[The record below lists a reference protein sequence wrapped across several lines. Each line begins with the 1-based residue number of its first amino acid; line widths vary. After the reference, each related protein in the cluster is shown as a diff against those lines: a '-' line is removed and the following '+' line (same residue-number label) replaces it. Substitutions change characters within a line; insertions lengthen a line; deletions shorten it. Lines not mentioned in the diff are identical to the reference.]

1 MMRNSFA
8 VFCFVLSL
16 ANGGLAATNQ
26 SAVSSAEE
34 LKSFQVPP
42 GFIVELAASEPDLPK
57 PITVTWDDSGRMWS
71 MTAVEYPVDAN
82 ESPAQAESLYKNP
95 GRDRVLVFDPPQAK
109 PAGPAVLGKPRV
121 FADGLAIPL
130 GVLPYRDGALVH
142 HGTEVV
148 FLRDTDGD
156 GRADKREVILS
167 GFGVQ
172 DSHLMPHQFTYAPG
186 GWIYLAQG
194 AFNYSQVH
202 ARDGVVTRYDQTKLA
217 RFRPDGS
224 EFEILSHGPCNI
236 WGLVITRHGET
247 WIQEANDYG
256 YPTMRFEPGANYPGC
271 GDTKFRPYAPM
282 HPSIS
287 SFQMGGTGLSGLAL
301 SEDEDGFPEP
311 WRDVMFV
318 ANPITRQVQA
328 LSIHRDV
335 PGYRLEKLSNFMT
348 STDGMFRP
356 IAIHFG
362 PDACLYVV
370 DWYNKIISHNEVPRN
385 HPDRDKTRGR
395 IWRVRHESQ
404 KPREIPNVAKASS
417 AELSNH
423 LASGNKWEWNA
434 ALHQIAERKPNEL
447 APKLIQM
454 AKVGRSIVTA
464 LPNATAATPRG
475 EDTAPRQIRA
485 LWALES
491 LRKADASLLREL
503 TRNTNANVRREA
515 VRIAGTQ
522 LSPGESLP
530 LVAPLAEDSDHY
542 VRSEVI
548 RVASA
553 QDSPWK
559 HHIIS
564 GAEKRPDRKLSGAAI
579 ELLLQMAKPAL
590 TNANKPGAGYER
602 EFERYLI
609 RAALERHTTEVATF
623 LESTRS
629 LSLPAENR
637 RLACSVLDG
646 AVAARHLGALLTE
659 SRFNPSDEEWLLL
672 HRHRNEPNV
681 QKAMMPLNVYPH
693 QKIVSAAVRR
703 RDLIDVAK
711 DGDWLAQ
718 AVNSVL
724 RNDYAPA
731 AAAEFHGTALQAARL
746 FKLKSTADAVVSALQ
761 RSSGDTN
768 REIQALKTLRELQ
781 AGPASLLYAFATN
794 ASRPVTVRNEAVAAL
809 SVSAEDA
816 AVPAL
821 LTLWPTMNDAQ
832 RKPLIEQMSATQS
845 GGEILLAALRSGTI
859 ENTEL
864 PFSALEKMRIT
875 LTGRAQMEELWKTVS
890 TRMKPA
896 LRFNGTKDDYVSTK
910 LTLAGPFTV
919 EAWVRLDADISN
931 LDGILGTAGRSAS
944 ALDMNFAGAQFRVW
958 LGSGE
963 NDVVIAKRKTV
974 PAMWTHYAVT
984 RDARGEFR
992 IYINGELDGTSK
1004 RQSTATYSNL
1014 DLARTIPQTGGTA
1027 GWITE
1032 YRVWNVTRSASE
1044 ILANFDRSFAGEKLP
1059 ETLVR
1064 YLAAGKVEAP
1074 IGTLI
1079 ATNSLRGKARI
1090 EGTLD
1095 APPLLTAAEAKELE
1109 QKLAKF
1115 QALAESP
1122 GDATHGKQLFTT
1134 ACLICHQAGGQGAGF
1149 APNLDGSALR
1159 GTDGLLRALL
1169 TPSAAMEA
1177 GYRKF
1182 RVETHDG
1189 EIHEGFLVEQ
1199 DVAGVTLRQ
1208 PNAEP
1213 MKIPAANVKR
1223 AGFQNVSIMP
1233 EGLLEA
1239 LEPKQVSDLFAYLRS
1254 LK

>member
-1 MMRNSFA
+1 MRKEFA
-8 VFCFVLSL
+8 GLFFVLSL
-16 ANGGLAATNQ
+16 GDCGFAATNQ
-26 SAVSSAEE
+26 SALSPADE

-42 GFIVELAASEPDLPK
+42 GFVVELVASDPDLPK
-57 PITVTWDDSGRMWS
+57 PITVTWDDAGRMWS

-95 GRDRVLVFDPPQAK
+95 GRDRVLVFDPPAPQRT
-109 PAGPAVLGKPRV
+109 GPTVLGKPSV

-148 FLRDTDGD
+148 FLRDADGD
-156 GRADKREVILS
+156 GRADKREIILS

-194 AFNYSQVH
+194 AFNYSQVRT
-202 ARDGVVTRYDQTKLA
+202 RDGVVTRYDQTKLA

-224 EFEILSHGPCNI
+224 EFEILTHGPCNI
-236 WGLVITRHGET
+236 WGLVITRYGET

-282 HPSIS
+282 QPSIS

-328 LSIHRDV
+328 MRIHRDV
-335 PGYRLEKLSNFMT
+335 PGYRLEKLSDFMT
-348 STDGMFRP
+348 SADGMFRP

-385 HPDRDKTRGR
+385 HPDRDRTHGR

-404 KPREIPNVAKASS
+404 KPHEIPNVATARDSD
-417 AELSNH
+417 LLTH
-423 LASGNKWEWNA
+423 LDSGNKWEWNA
-434 ALHQIAERKPNEL
+434 ALHQIAERKPREL
-447 APKLIQM
+447 APQLIQM
-454 AKVGRSIVTA
+454 AKAG
-464 LPNATAATPRG
+464 RG
-475 EDTAPRQIRA
+475 EDTASRQIRA

-491 LRKADASLLREL
+491 LRKADVSLLGTL
-503 TRNTNANVRREA
+503 TRNTNANGRREA
-515 VRIAGTQ
+515 VRVAGTE
-522 LSPGESLP
+522 LAPGESLR
-530 LVAPLAEDSDHY
+530 LIAPLAEDADHH

-548 RVASA
+548 RVASG

-564 GAEKRPDRKLSGAAI
+564 GAEKRPDRALSSAAI
-579 ELLLQMAKPAL
+579 ELLVRMAKPAL
-590 TNANKPGAGYER
+590 SNANKPGAGYER
-602 EFERYLI
+602 EFERYLV
-609 RAALERHTTEVATF
+609 RAALERRPVEVAAF
-623 LESTRS
+623 LESTTGTA
-629 LSLPAENR
+629 LPSENR
-637 RLACSVLDG
+637 RLVCSVLEG
-646 AVAARHLGALLTE
+646 ATAARHLGAILTE
-659 SRFNPSDEEWLLL
+659 SHFRPTDEEWLLL
-672 HRHRNEPNV
+672 HRHRSEPNV
-681 QKAMMPLNVYPH
+681 QKALFVFNAYPFE
-693 QKIVSAAVRR
+693 KIVAAALRR

-718 AVNSVL
+718 AVNAVL
-724 RNDYAPA
+724 KSDYQPA
-731 AAAEFHGTALQAARL
+731 ASTEFHGHALQAARL
-746 FKLKSTADAVVSALQ
+746 FKLKTTADAVVSVLQ
-761 RSSGDTN
+761 RSGDTN
-768 REIQALKTLRELQ
+768 REIQALKALRELQ
-781 AGPASLLYAFATN
+781 AGPVPLLYAFATN
-794 ASRPVTVRNEAVAAL
+794 SSRPAAVRDEAVAAL
-809 SVSAEDA
+809 SVNADA
-816 AVPAL
+816 AAAPAL
-821 LTLWPTMNDAQ
+821 LTLWPSLNDTQ
-832 RKPLIEQMSATQS
+832 RKPLIEQMSATKS
-845 GGEILLAALRSGTI
+845 GGEMLLAALRSSTI
-859 ENTEL
+859 DHNEL
-864 PFSALEKMRIT
+864 PVSALEKMRVT
-875 LTGRAQMEELWKTVS
+875 LSGNSQMEELWSDVS
-890 TRMKPA
+890 ARMKQA
-896 LRFNGTKDDYVSTK
+896 LRFTGSNDDYVSTK
-910 LTLAGPFTV
+910 LTLAGPFTI
-919 EAWVRLDADISN
+919 EAWVKLDPNISN
-931 LDGILGTAGRSAS
+931 LDGILGAAERRAT

-963 NDVVIAKRKTV
+963 NDIVIAKRKTV
-974 PAMWTHYAVT
+974 PNVWTHYAVT
-984 RDARGEFR
+984 RDARGEFH
-992 IYINGELDGTSK
+992 IYINGELDAASQ

-1014 DLARTIPQTGGTA
+1014 DLARTIPQTSGTA

-1032 YRVWNVTRSASE
+1032 YRVWSGARTASE

-1064 YLAAGKVEAP
+1064 YFAAGKIDAP
-1074 IGTLI
+1074 ASALI
-1079 ATNSLRGKARI
+1079 AASNLRGKARI

-1095 APPLLTAAEAKELE
+1095 SPPLLTAAEARELE
-1109 QKLAKF
+1109 QKFAKF
-1115 QALAESP
+1115 QAMAETP
-1122 GDATHGKQLFTT
+1122 GDAAHGKLLFTT
-1134 ACLICHQAGGQGAGF
+1134 ACLVCHQAGGQGAGF

-1182 RVETHDG
+1182 SVETRDG
-1189 EIHEGFLVEQ
+1189 EIHEGFLVQQ
-1199 DVAGVTLRQ
+1199 DTSGVVLRQ

-1213 MKIPAANVKR
+1213 MRIPAANIKR
-1223 AGFQNVSIMP
+1223 ATFRNVSIMP